1 MVKYVMLFGEYF
13 INIFIQELISCWKEY
28 EELCELDHVMNITE
42 KHKLHMSQK
51 KFFSNSL
58 KLDFATVD
66 KVKNSTKNP
75 FWKFLEMWI
84 LVEILL
90 NHYKYVNS
98 SVFSL
103 IYPKHW
109 KKS

>member
-1 MVKYVMLFGEYF
+1 MLFGEYF
-13 INIFIQELISCWKEY
+13 INIFIQELISCRQEY

>member
-1 MVKYVMLFGEYF
+1 MFFDEYF
-13 INIFIQELISCWKEY
+13 INIFVQELISCRQEY
-28 EELCELDHVMNITE
+28 EELCELDHVMNIIE

-51 KFFSNSL
+51 NFFSNSL
-58 KLDFATVD
+58 KLEFATVD
-66 KVKNSTKNP
+66 KVKNSTKNA
-75 FWKFLEMWI
+75 FSKFLEMWI

-103 IYPKHW
+103 IISPKH
-109 KKS
+109 